1 MQRYL
6 HDLSGEMGEHIDNIT
21 ASLSV
26 FIEIGL
32 SLQALSAL
40 SFRGLTPVSVK
51 QAFPQFVSRRST
63 QAKTSSISV
72 LWQPSSRPLQLRRCS
87 FPSICT
93 IIH

>member
-32 SLQALSAL
+32 SS
-40 SFRGLTPVSVK
+40 
-51 QAFPQFVSRRST
+51 
-63 QAKTSSISV
+63 
-72 LWQPSSRPLQLRRCS
+72 QLRRS
-87 FPSICT
+87 PSLQR
-93 IIH
+93 